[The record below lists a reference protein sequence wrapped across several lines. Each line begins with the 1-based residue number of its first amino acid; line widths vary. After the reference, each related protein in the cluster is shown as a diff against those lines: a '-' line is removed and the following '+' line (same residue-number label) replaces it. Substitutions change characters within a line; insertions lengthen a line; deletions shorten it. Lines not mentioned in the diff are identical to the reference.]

1 VKRVLVRLAL
11 VLGLVVG
18 FAAPPAAQ
26 SKQDR
31 RRSTP
36 AALGKALITELCI
49 DELADRL

>member
-26 SKQDR
+26 SKQDPQ
-31 RRSTP
+31 T
-36 AALGKALITELCI
+36 IN
-49 DELADRL
+49 ADYPR